1 MDKKKHDLEIERIRA
16 EISHRM
22 EQTLLASKQAEL
34 TDKHLKW
41 YEIVLI
47 ATGAAG
53 LVSIG
58 VAVARLTM

>member
-1 MDKKKHDLEIERIRA
+1 
-16 EISHRM
+16 M

-58 VAVARLTM
+58 VAVARLTMQAKL